1 MPIEQLPDY
10 IKVGTP
16 EQAKPL
22 PYSRTEVIG
31 AGISSGLKETS
42 WSYLSDILSNATARI
57 DVGAQELTEDEFRN
71 MPGVT
76 PDMAWFPG
84 MTMAVANNYI
94 DTFERKKEFQM
105 MKENTTFATTGY
117 YMLGGF
123 IGGLTDPIN
132 YIPLG
137 MPVKGAGVMA
147 NARRAASAN
156 ALIEVGLTPFAMG
169 AYAARNEEY
178 TPRDLATNI
187 AFAAGA
193 GAGLSLLASGVR
205 GVTGYLD
212 AFSLMGHRGEPGGL
226 PGIAA
231 RAKRGEYTV
240 TDEFGNLLSK
250 EAIDIANTTGVSIRN
265 TDPFVLDTM
274 KIIDTTG
281 QIHDDVNNI
290 RTKEHVTASFHPI
303 DGVKTIAGNN
313 ESILKVLSVIA
324 KYINDGES
332 IRIIRS
338 DKPGRSV
345 ELKKSEIEGW
355 VDKEIFKVN
364 SNLIKPLQGT
374 QLGETLM
381 DIKKMFVKPFEG
393 TLDDNVAF
401 KSKEIE
407 GVIYEGEFEIKSD
420 KQGFD
425 PANDIGKMYKVDTKT
440 GQRTLLTKEQAVE
453 ALKILGQPSEN
464 LVDSRSTAN
473 NLKTTSNI
481 ISKTPEERVLEGT
494 GESTVQDKAIE
505 AADNKQIDQ
514 DLGVENRLKT
524 EEELRADIEQNPNQ
538 PLNLNKRKTANDL
551 MVALR
556 NAGAIDLRGFGVDI
570 DPETGKFV
578 IIDQAVYN
586 GLTDGQ
592 KGFVKKME
600 NIIND
605 YETNIETKQ
614 NIIKTALNTNK
625 DCG

>member
-10 IKVGTP
+10 IKVETP

-42 WSYLSDILSNATARI
+42 LSYLSDILKNATARI
-57 DVGAQELTEDEFRN
+57 DVEGQQLTEDEFRN

-84 MTMAVANNYI
+84 MTMDVANNYI

-105 MKENTTFATTGY
+105 MRENTTFATTGY

-123 IGGLTDPIN
+123 IGGLADPIN
-132 YIPLG
+132 YIPLLT
-137 MPVKGAGVMA
+137 PVKGAGA
-147 NARRAASAN
+147 IKNAGRAAGAN
-156 ALIEVGLTPFAMG
+156 VLIEMGVTPVAMG
-169 AYAARNEEY
+169 AYAARNDEY
-178 TPRDLATNI
+178 LPLDVLTNI
-187 AFAAGA
+187 GFAAGA

-205 GVTGYLD
+205 GVTRYLD

-226 PGIAA
+226 PGIVA

-240 TDEFGNLLSK
+240 TDDFGNLLSK
-250 EAIDIANTTGVSIRN
+250 EAIDIANATGVSIRN
-265 TDPFVLDTM
+265 TDPFVLDTK

-290 RTKEHVTASFHPI
+290 RTKEYVSASYV
-303 DGVKTIAGNN
+303 DGIKTLIGNN
-313 ESILKVLSVIA
+313 EAILKTLSVIA

-332 IRIIRS
+332 IRVIRS

-407 GVIYEGEFEIKSD
+407 GVTYEGEFEIKSD

-473 NLKTTSNI
+473 NLKRTSNVV
-481 ISKTPEERVLEGT
+481 SRTPEQRVLEGT

-514 DLGVENRLKT
+514 DLGVESRPKT
-524 EEELRADIEQNPNQ
+524 QEELRADVEQNPNQ
-538 PLNLNKRKTANDL
+538 PLNLNKKKTANDL
-551 MVALR
+551 IVNLR

-578 IIDQAVYN
+578 IINQTVYN